1 MTAAA
6 AIPTSAT
13 RTANRLRLDFG
24 LVAVIALSLLALW
37 PLLTQPGVPRG
48 EDILYHIYRAA
59 EMDRAWARGVLWPR
73 WAESF
78 YLGYGSPLFHYY
90 AGGTYVVTSLLARL
104 FGLDAVD
111 SARAL
116 IALCMVGGG
125 VGMYLWLRAQAGLLA
140 GVIAA
145 VCYVY
150 SPYFVFTEP
159 YGRGALPEL
168 LALAL
173 LPFVLWRYDRLLRGG
188 GPGALALAAFS
199 SAALI
204 LTHNLMAVVCTAV
217 LAAWIAWE
225 CLATLVP
232 SFSASLQGERGV
244 EGEVRSESRPE
255 NEVKRGAGRALLA
268 LVLSI
273 LLTAFFWLPVL
284 AERDAVRLENLTA
297 VAQLDYR
304 NFFIPLAELVM
315 LSPRVDAGALNGLEN
330 RYNLGAAQWVLAL
343 SGLAAAL
350 RWRGAG
356 QRSFALFMALVAL
369 ALIGLMLP
377 QAEPLWAAL
386 PPLAYLQFP
395 WRLLGPVGALLAAL
409 AGFNALWIER
419 LPARAG
425 ALAAALIVA
434 VPALLALPTLY
445 VDEWDFPT
453 LDTSVAAYHA
463 AELDGRQRGT
473 TFSNEYLP
481 RTVVVEPGPTQRLL
495 DDYADGFPVDH
506 AHHETLPPGATVT
519 LLENDPQ
526 RHRWRVSAPAP
537 FAFEALIYYFPGW
550 AAEVNGRPVPVRPSE
565 PHGLIVF
572 DVPAGEHEVALYLG
586 ATPPRTAGALISLL
600 AAGAVLAL
608 GALAKLRPRA
618 KCFVRQIP
626 VICSTSRPNPL
637 AVWRGRPRQR
647 GGGEVSQAGQRLI
660 GRSAKSLFTVE
671 GLSPLLLPTVEREPG
686 GEAER
691 GKAVWHKIGIAA
703 GWALALALLLA
714 LMREGVMWEHSPP
727 GEARL
732 AERQTYYRLGDRI
745 RLIGYDLNATRFR
758 PGDTLA
764 LTVYW
769 HAAAPPEH
777 GYASFVHVSQGG
789 PPLAQAD
796 KLNPAG
802 LPTLTWTPDG
812 FVRDAYRI
820 VLPADMPPGDYALTV
835 GLYTCDT
842 RPPGNCGSGDRLPVT
857 EWDGRPLGD
866 AVPLA
871 RIEVR

>member
-1 MTAAA
+1 MTTAAA
-6 AIPTSAT
+6 VPTST
-13 RTANRLRLDFG
+13 TAARPRLRLNFG
-24 LVAVIALSLLALW
+24 LIAAVALSLLALW
-37 PLLTQPGVPRG
+37 PLLAQPGLPRG
-48 EDILYHIYRAA
+48 EDTLYHIYRAA
-59 EMDRAWARGVLWPR
+59 EMDRAWSRGALWPR

-104 FGLDAVD
+104 FSLDTVD

-116 IALCMVGGG
+116 IALCMVSGG
-125 VGMYLWLRAQAGLLA
+125 VGMYLWLRARAGLLA
-140 GVIAA
+140 GVVAA

-168 LALAL
+168 LALTL

-188 GPGALALAAFS
+188 GPGALALAALS

-204 LTHNLMAVVCTAV
+204 LTHNLMAVVCSAA
-217 LAAWIAWE
+217 LAAWAVWQLILNRIPYRWFHAE
-225 CLATLVP
+225 QGSRAQRDR
-232 SFSASLQGERGV
+232 SAV
-244 EGEVRSESRPE
+244 
-255 NEVKRGAGRALLA
+255 RALLA
-268 LVLSI
+268 LAVGI

-297 VAQLDYR
+297 LAQLDYR
-304 NFFIPLAELVM
+304 NFFVPLPELLM
-315 LSPRVDAGALNGLEN
+315 FSPRVDAGALNGLEN
-330 RYNLGAAQWVLAL
+330 RYNLGAAQWALAL

-350 RWRGAG
+350 GWRVAG
-356 QRSFALFMALVAL
+356 QRPFALFLALVAL

-386 PPLAYLQFP
+386 PPLAFLQFP
-395 WRLLGPVGALLAAL
+395 WRLLGPAGALLAAL
-409 AGFNALWIER
+409 AGFNTLWIER

-434 VPALLALPTLY
+434 APVLLALPTLY
-445 VDEWDFPT
+445 VDEWDFPA

-463 AELDGRQRGT
+463 AELDGHQRGT

-481 RTVVVEPGPTQRLL
+481 RTVIVEPGPTQRLL

-506 AHHETLPPGATVT
+506 AHHEALPPCASVT
-519 LLENDPQ
+519 LLENSPQ

-550 AAEVNGRPVPVRPSE
+550 AAEVNGRPVSARPSE

-572 DVPAGEHEVALYLG
+572 DVPAGEHEVTLYLG
-586 ATPPRTAGALISLL
+586 TTPPRTAGALISLL

-608 GALAKLRPRA
+608 GALVKLRPRA
-618 KCFVRQIP
+618 ERFTRQIL
-626 VICSTSRPNPL
+626 VLRLTSPPTPL
-637 AVWRGRPRQR
+637 SVWSGRPRQR
-647 GGGEVSQAGQRLI
+647 GESDFNEISQRPI
-660 GRSAKSLFTVE
+660 GRGAAS
-671 GLSPLLLPTVEREPG
+671 LPTAEGEPNN
-686 GEAER
+686 EAGR
-691 GKAVWHKIGIAA
+691 GKAAWRKIGIVA
-703 GWALALALLLA
+703 GWALALTLLLA
-714 LMREGVMWEHSPP
+714 LMRKGVMWEHSPP

-732 AERQTYYRLGDRI
+732 ASHQTSYRLGDRI

-769 HAAAPPEH
+769 HAVAPPAH

-796 KLNPAG
+796 KLNPAD

-812 FVRDAYRI
+812 FVRDAYRV
-820 VLPADMPPGDYALTV
+820 VLPVDMPPGAYALTV

-842 RPPGNCGSGDRLPVT
+842 RPPGDCGSGDRLPVT
-857 EWDGRPLGD
+857 ERDGRPLGD